1 MRKFGP
7 EHNDKN
13 KMDLWF
19 LSTLYSVKTA
29 YSAVHRFIAMYTDLV
44 MTILI
49 QTEHSIKLGVQT
61 KV

>member
-49 QTEHSIKLGVQT
+49 QA
-61 KV
+61 